1 MPPATP
7 KSRRA
12 PKAAPVQSTT
22 SDMRGPR
29 YLYIYTVLRDWIF
42 QGRYRA
48 GSQLPT
54 EEALG
59 VMFKVSRI
67 TTRKALSLLEH
78 ERLIYRNAGRGT
90 FVTEDLADAP
100 VQGDM
105 EQLLR
110 KVRRLG
116 ANTRLRDATV
126 EWMHAD
132 AETARDLQLREGTLV
147 QRASHVRLLDGR
159 PIGFIETFIP
169 GNLKIRFATSELNT
183 HPMLTLLERKGVD
196 IAWADQL
203 IGATLADSQSARILD
218 VPVGSPLVR
227 IRLVVFDG
235 RQRPVERLLAYYR
248 GDHYHHHIRLTRT
261 RDGRRRG

>member
-1 MPPATP
+1 MSPIPK
-7 KSRRA
+7 KSRR
-12 PKAAPVQSTT
+12 STSRVPLKPFV
-22 SDMRGPR
+22 SDTRGPR
-29 YLYIYTVLRDWIF
+29 YLYIHAVLRDWIF

-59 VMFKVSRI
+59 ALFKVSRI
-67 TTRKALSLLEH
+67 TTRKALSLLEN
-78 ERLIYRNAGRGT
+78 ERLIYRSPGRGT

-126 EWMHAD
+126 EWLRAD
-132 AETARDLQLREGTLV
+132 VETARDLQLPAGASV

-169 GNLKIRFATSELNT
+169 GNLKIRFAASELNT

-203 IGATLADSQSARILD
+203 IGATLADAQSARLLD

-227 IRLVVFDG
+227 IRLVVFDS
-235 RQRPVERLLAYYR
+235 RQRPVERLIAYYR
-248 GDHYHHHIRLTRT
+248 GDHYDHHIRLTRMRSGRT
-261 RDGRRRG
+261 RV